1 MAVTATKKWK
11 RSEGSESGEGIFQ
24 HSLCRILIYLLTSI
38 SLMLSIIIVI
48 NHFSHG
54 EEKHLQGG
62 HSHYHDLNREEY
74 EILYKHA
81 KMIINK
87 HRTQIQSDIK
97 KSTTNDPATEE
108 DSGKVEGLGEQIS
121 SEDPLT
127 RIAQGGGL
135 KKIKGNSG
143 IVSNTRY
150 PSTAR
155 DMVLGL
161 AENIDP
167 KNFVSFLVNCSFSSL
182 VNLFP
187 LSLSPYRLCSVNL
200 SEGKE

>member
-1 MAVTATKKWK
+1 MAVTTTKKWK
-11 RSEGSESGEGIFQ
+11 RSDGSENGEGIFQ

-48 NHFSHG
+48 NHFSHATVG

-87 HRTQIQSDIK
+87 HRSQIQSDIK
-97 KSTTNDPATEE
+97 KSTTADPATEE
-108 DSGKVEGLGEQIS
+108 DTNKVEGLGEQIS

-135 KKIKGNSG
+135 KKIKGNNG

-167 KNFVSFLVNCSFSSL
+167 KNFVSLSCSFFF
-182 VNLFP
+182 LFSCYYLP
-187 LSLSPYRLCSVNL
+187 SIAIFIGSVL
-200 SEGKE
+200 